1 MMKAMLIDDEPSNL
15 EFVSSL
21 ISMYC
26 PTVVVVGCY
35 TDPFEGLD
43 AILKDKPDV
52 LLLDIEMP
60 GMSGLELVRRLPAID
75 FEVIFITAYN
85 QYALN
90 AIKLSALDFLLKP
103 VSPSELEEALAKA
116 AQKIK
121 DKKTMEQLSVLAGLL
136 NRSADL
142 KPSQQHKI
150 ALPTSDGLTYLEMSN
165 IIRIEADGQ
174 YCKFILQDRNP
185 IVISKNIGLYEES
198 LDGYQFMRVHRSDI
212 VNLHFVTEYIRHD
225 GGYVRLTDGSKVEV
239 SNSKKEELLGRL
251 ARL

>member
-26 PTVVVVGCY
+26 PTVSVVGCY
-35 TDPFEGLD
+35 SDPFEGMD
-43 AILKDKPDV
+43 AILKSKPDV

-60 GMSGLELVRRLPAID
+60 GMTGLELVRRLPAID
-75 FEVIFITAYN
+75 FEVIFITAHN

-116 AQKIK
+116 AQKLK

-136 NRSADL
+136 NRSSDL
-142 KPSQQHKI
+142 KPNQQHKI
-150 ALPTSDGLTYLEMSN
+150 ALPTSDGLTYLEMTS
-165 IIRIEADGQ
+165 IIRIEADQQ
-174 YCKFILQDRNP
+174 YCTFILLHGNP
-185 IVISKNIGLYEES
+185 LIISKNI
-198 LDGYQFMRVHRSDI
+198 
-212 VNLHFVTEYIRHD
+212 
-225 GGYVRLTDGSKVEV
+225 
-239 SNSKKEELLGRL
+239 
-251 ARL
+251 